1 MGGQLFTSLRET
13 VGTGSVLGLKVPLGV
28 DGDLTLAAFDDQG
41 FGYVRVTDD
50 FKSLQI
56 DYQPATGTPA
66 DSIAI
71 DLRTQPLGSPQ
82 SAVKFPASHHR
93 THAPVRR
100 SRFFSQKICAGAQIV
115 CRARCVHQN
124 KNSNHPGPA
133 TPRGPTHLRA
143 SGLGRSDIACCS
155 RCLVFYHSKCKPV
168 VTTSDKLRRLCLAE
182 QARRR
187 NVVDGSWSRMK
198 TTLTIVAA
206 VAVSFAAYQAA
217 SVFAPLVLAL
227 FIMAIIWPLQHRL
240 QLHMPK
246 LVALAITI
254 IITIVVG
261 LAFASLAVW
270 AFGRVG
276 RSFVTD
282 AGRYQALYGNVVTWL
297 EGHGI
302 EVAGLLAEHFNV
314 GWLLRAAQKITGRI
328 NTTLSFWLIALVYVV
343 LGLLEVDDT
352 RRRIEALSN
361 RTAARVL
368 LDGVA
373 ASAIKFRKY
382 LLVRTQM
389 SVVTGLLVG
398 AFAWI
403 AGLQFAAEWGVIA
416 FVLNYIPFI
425 GPFIA
430 TLFPTLLAMT
440 QFESWETVL
449 GIFVCLNIIQFVVGS
464 YVEPRVS
471 GSVLSISPFV
481 VLFAIFLWTFIWG
494 LFGTFIGVP
503 IVLAILAFCE
513 QHPSSRWLADL
524 LGGPAQHELKR

>member
-1 MGGQLFTSLRET
+1 MAA
-13 VGTGSVLGLKVPLGV
+13 GLEL
-28 DGDLTLAAFDDQG
+28 
-41 FGYVRVTDD
+41 
-50 FKSLQI
+50 
-56 DYQPATGTPA
+56 
-66 DSIAI
+66 
-71 DLRTQPLGSPQ
+71 
-82 SAVKFPASHHR
+82 
-93 THAPVRR
+93 
-100 SRFFSQKICAGAQIV
+100 
-115 CRARCVHQN
+115 
-124 KNSNHPGPA
+124 
-133 TPRGPTHLRA
+133 
-143 SGLGRSDIACCS
+143 
-155 RCLVFYHSKCKPV
+155 
-168 VTTSDKLRRLCLAE
+168 
-182 QARRR
+182 
-187 NVVDGSWSRMK
+187 K

-254 IITIVVG
+254 VITIVVG

-282 AGRYQALYGNVVTWL
+282 AGRYQALYGNAVRWL

-328 NTTLSFWLIALVYVV
+328 NTTLSFWLIALVYVL

-416 FVLNYIPFI
+416 FVLNYMPFI

>member
-1 MGGQLFTSLRET
+1 MAA
-13 VGTGSVLGLKVPLGV
+13 GLEL
-28 DGDLTLAAFDDQG
+28 
-41 FGYVRVTDD
+41 
-50 FKSLQI
+50 
-56 DYQPATGTPA
+56 
-66 DSIAI
+66 
-71 DLRTQPLGSPQ
+71 
-82 SAVKFPASHHR
+82 
-93 THAPVRR
+93 
-100 SRFFSQKICAGAQIV
+100 
-115 CRARCVHQN
+115 
-124 KNSNHPGPA
+124 
-133 TPRGPTHLRA
+133 
-143 SGLGRSDIACCS
+143 
-155 RCLVFYHSKCKPV
+155 
-168 VTTSDKLRRLCLAE
+168 
-182 QARRR
+182 
-187 NVVDGSWSRMK
+187 K

-246 LVALAITI
+246 LVALAITT
-254 IITIVVG
+254 IITIAVG

-282 AGRYQALYGNVVTWL
+282 AGRYQALYGNLVAWL

-302 EVAGLLAEHFNV
+302 EVAGLIAEHFNV

-328 NTTLSFWLIALVYVV
+328 NTTLSFWLIALVYVL

-449 GIFVCLNIIQFVVGS
+449 GIFVCLNVIQFVVGS

>member
-1 MGGQLFTSLRET
+1 MAA
-13 VGTGSVLGLKVPLGV
+13 GLEL
-28 DGDLTLAAFDDQG
+28 
-41 FGYVRVTDD
+41 
-50 FKSLQI
+50 
-56 DYQPATGTPA
+56 
-66 DSIAI
+66 
-71 DLRTQPLGSPQ
+71 
-82 SAVKFPASHHR
+82 
-93 THAPVRR
+93 
-100 SRFFSQKICAGAQIV
+100 
-115 CRARCVHQN
+115 
-124 KNSNHPGPA
+124 
-133 TPRGPTHLRA
+133 
-143 SGLGRSDIACCS
+143 
-155 RCLVFYHSKCKPV
+155 
-168 VTTSDKLRRLCLAE
+168 
-182 QARRR
+182 
-187 NVVDGSWSRMK
+187 K

-254 IITIVVG
+254 VITIVVG

-270 AFGRVG
+270 AFGRLG

-282 AGRYQALYGNVVTWL
+282 AGRYQALYGNAVRWL

-328 NTTLSFWLIALVYVV
+328 NTTLSFWLIALVYVL

-416 FVLNYIPFI
+416 FVLNYMPFI

-440 QFESWETVL
+440 QFESWEAVL